1 MNPVLKNVLAV
12 VVGVIVGGV
21 VNMGLVI
28 LGGSVIPLP
37 DGINPADMEAL
48 KAAIPNFGFKHFI
61 FPFLGHAVGTLAGA
75 YAAARLAGVRPLWL
89 ALSIGFFFLI
99 GGVKM
104 AMDLPAPTAFEVF
117 DVLLAYIPMGWL
129 GWKLSGREG

>member
-104 AMDLPAPTAFEVF
+104 AMDLPAPMAFEVF